1 MIPPQ
6 QSIRVRIGLLP
17 VLLVFL
23 VLVIFTSSLGLAA
36 QPIKVGVYENAPKI
50 FTRDGQPAGILVDII
65 EEIGRREGWQIS
77 YVSGSWADNL
87 DRLAR
92 GEIDLM
98 PDMAYSAERSTVFD
112 YPKVPALSSWFQ
124 IYAPKGHGIHSIL
137 DLNGKRIM
145 VLDRSIQQQ
154 AFERLRQGFELRC
167 TIVGVPDYEAM
178 FAKVM
183 RGEADV
189 AVTNRFY
196 GMMHARQFGLEDT
209 AILFEPSDLYYAA
222 TKGDPKKLL
231 PIIDRH
237 LSELKADADSVY
249 YRSLRAWTLEQIQFK
264 LPLWL
269 KVTAGVGGAVLLLSL
284 LWSILLKQQVNHRT
298 RELTRINA
306 EMEERIKER
315 TAELMAITRE
325 QLSIFE
331 SAGLGIVVLRNRV
344 IVRCNR
350 KMEELTG
357 FNQVELIG
365 MSTRP
370 WYRDEQSYEKAAKEV
385 YAQLARGETHHR
397 SQQIERKDGS
407 LFWARLSLR
416 AIDEH
421 NPLAGSVGIIEDIS
435 YEREASEMMREAM
448 RRALDADRIKSAFL
462 ATMSHELRTPLNSI
476 IGFTGIL
483 MQGLAGPLND
493 EQHKQLGMVQNS
505 SRHLLS
511 LINDV
516 LDISKIE
523 AGQLELSIAP
533 VDLRAS
539 LQKVLTLVAPIA
551 EQKKIALRG
560 ELAADLG
567 EIHTDQRRLEQIV
580 INLLNNAIKFTEQG
594 SVTLD
599 CRRQGERYLLRIIDT
614 GIGMHQEELSRIFQ
628 PFHQVESGLARAHE
642 GTGLGLAICKRLV
655 GRMGGTITVESQPGA
670 GSMFIVDLPVQP
682 VTAHIDHE
690 GNGGHAA

>member
-1 MIPPQ
+1 MVPPLKP
-6 QSIRVRIGLLP
+6 VIGLWRL
-17 VLLVFL
+17 VAMALSLLV
-23 VLVIFTSSLGLAA
+23 VALASHCPA
-36 QPIKVGVYENAPKI
+36 SGQPVRVGVYENAPKI
-50 FTRDGQPAGILVDII
+50 FTREGRPAGILVDII

-77 YVSGSWADNL
+77 YVSGSWAENL

-98 PDMAYSAERSTVFD
+98 PDMAFSAERSALFGF
-112 YPKVPALSSWFQ
+112 PKVPALSSWFQ
-124 IYAPKGHGIHSIL
+124 IYAPKGHSIRSIL

-167 TIVGVPDYEAM
+167 TIVTVPDYEAM
-178 FAKVM
+178 FAKVV

-222 TKGDPKKLL
+222 TKGDPQHLL
-231 PIIDRH
+231 PNIDLH
-237 LSELKADADSVY
+237 LAELKADADSIY
-249 YRSLRAWTLEQIQFK
+249 YRSLQAWTLEKVKFR

-269 KVTAGVGGAVLLLSL
+269 KVTAAVGCTVLMLSL
-284 LWSILLKQQVNHRT
+284 VGSVLLKQQVNRRT

-306 EMEERIKER
+306 EMEERIGER
-315 TAELMAITRE
+315 TAELAAITRE

-331 SAGLGIVVLRNRV
+331 SAGVGIVVLRNRM
-344 IVRCNR
+344 IVRCNC

-357 FNQVELIG
+357 FTQAELIG
-365 MSTRP
+365 MSTRI
-370 WYRDEQSYEKAAKEV
+370 WYRDDHTYEKAAQEV
-385 YAQLARGETHHR
+385 YAQLALGETHHR

-416 AIDEH
+416 AIDER
-421 NPLAGSVGIIEDIS
+421 NPLAGAVGIIEDIS
-435 YEREASEMMREAM
+435 HEREAAETLRHAM
-448 RRALDADRIKSAFL
+448 QRAQEADRIKSAFL

-483 MQGLAGPLND
+483 MQGLAGPLNE

-523 AGQLELSIAP
+523 AGQLELSITP
-533 VDLRAS
+533 FDLRAS
-539 LQKVLTLVAPIA
+539 LEKVLTLIAPIA
-551 EQKKIALRG
+551 QQKKISLRM
-560 ELAADLG
+560 ELG
-567 EIHTDQRRLEQIV
+567 EELGEMHTDQRRLEQIV

-594 SVTLD
+594 SVTLG
-599 CRRQGERYLLRIIDT
+599 CHRQQERYLLSVVDT
-614 GIGMHQEELSRIFQ
+614 GIGMRQEELSRIFQ

-655 GRMGGTITVESQPGA
+655 GRMGGTITVESRPGE
-670 GSMFIVDLPVQP
+670 GSVFIVNLPQQLP
-682 VTAHIDHE
+682 TE
-690 GNGGHAA
+690 QGKGNGGRAA

>member
-1 MIPPQ
+1 MVSPQ
-6 QSIRVRIGLLP
+6 QSIGVRLGLLP

-23 VLVIFTSSLGLAA
+23 ALVLLRCSFGLAA

-50 FTRDGQPAGILVDII
+50 FTRDGQPVGILVDII

-77 YVSGSWADNL
+77 YVSGSWAENL

-98 PDMAYSAERSTVFD
+98 PDMAYSAERSILFD
-112 YPKVPALSSWFQ
+112 FPKVPVLSSWFQ
-124 IYAPKGHGIHSIL
+124 IYAPRGHGIRSIL

-145 VLDRSIQQQ
+145 VLDRSIQES
-154 AFERLRQGFELRC
+154 ALERLRRGFALNC
-167 TIVGVPDYEAM
+167 TLVKVPDYDAM
-178 FAKVM
+178 FSRVQ

-196 GMMHARQFGLEDT
+196 GMMHGRQYGLEDT
-209 AILFEPSDLYYAA
+209 AVVFEPSDLYYAA
-222 TKGDPKKLL
+222 SKNDPKQLL
-231 PIIDRH
+231 PVVDRH
-237 LSELKADADSVY
+237 LAALKGDAHSLY
-249 YRSLRAWTLEQIQFK
+249 YRSLRQWTTDTVAFRW
-264 LPLWL
+264 PFWL
-269 KVTAGVGGAVLLLSL
+269 KIGGLVGGGLLLLSL
-284 LWSILLKQQVNHRT
+284 VGSVVLKQQVNHRT

-306 EMEERIKER
+306 EMEERIQQR
-315 TAELMAITRE
+315 TAELAAITRE

-344 IVRCNR
+344 IVRCNG
-350 KMEELTG
+350 KMAELTG
-357 FNQVELIG
+357 FNQAELIG
-365 MSTRP
+365 RSTRG
-370 WYRDEQSYEKAAKEV
+370 WYQDEASYQQAAKEV

-397 SQQIERKDGS
+397 SQQLQRKDGS

-421 NPLAGSVGIIEDIS
+421 NPLVGAVGIIEDIS
-435 YEREASEMMREAM
+435 DDRAAAEALSHAM
-448 RRALDADRIKSAFL
+448 KRALEADRIKSAFL

-523 AGQLELSIAP
+523 AGQLELSIAT

-539 LQKVLTLVAPIA
+539 LEKALALVGPIA
-551 EQKKIALRG
+551 EQKKIALHS
-560 ELAADLG
+560 ELGADFG

-599 CRRQGERYLLRIIDT
+599 CRRTGERYLLRVIDT
-614 GIGMHQEELSRIFQ
+614 GIGMRQEELSRIFQ

-655 GRMGGTITVESQPGA
+655 GCMGGTITVESQPGA
-670 GSMFIVDLPVQP
+670 GSQFIVDLPAQP
-682 VTAHIDHE
+682 VTAQGGNED
-690 GNGGHAA
+690 NGGDTA

>member
-1 MIPPQ
+1 MVSPR
-6 QSIRVRIGLLP
+6 QSIRVCLGLLP

-23 VLVIFTSSLGLAA
+23 VIAPLTSSSVRAA
-36 QPIKVGVYENAPKI
+36 QPVKVGVYENAPKI
-50 FTRDGQPAGILVDII
+50 CTRDGRPAGILVDII

-98 PDMAYSAERSTVFD
+98 PDMAYSAERSALFD
-112 YPKVPALSSWFQ
+112 FPKVPVLSSWFQ
-124 IYAPKGHGIHSIL
+124 IYAPKGHGIRSIL

-145 VLDRSIQQQ
+145 VLDRSIQES
-154 AFERLRQGFELRC
+154 ALERLRRGFALDC
-167 TIVGVPDYEAM
+167 TLIKVPDYEAM
-178 FAKVM
+178 FSRVQH
-183 RGEADV
+183 GEADL

-196 GMMHARQFGLEDT
+196 GMMHGRQYGLEDT
-209 AILFEPSDLYYAA
+209 AVVFEPSDLYYAA
-222 TKGDPKKLL
+222 AKNDPKQLL

-237 LSELKADADSVY
+237 LTELKGDAHSLY
-249 YRSLRAWTLEQIQFK
+249 YRSLRQWTTDPLTFRWPFWFK
-264 LPLWL
+264 M
-269 KVTAGVGGAVLLLSL
+269 AGLVGGGLLLLSL
-284 LWSILLKQQVNHRT
+284 VGSVVLKQQVNHRT

-306 EMEERIKER
+306 EMEERIQQR
-315 TAELMAITRE
+315 TAELAAITGE

-344 IVRCNR
+344 IVRCNG
-350 KMEELTG
+350 KMAELTG
-357 FNQVELIG
+357 FTLTELIG
-365 MSTRP
+365 MSTRA
-370 WYRDEQSYEKAAKEV
+370 WYRDDASYAQAAKEV

-435 YEREASEMMREAM
+435 YEREAAETLRHAM
-448 RRALDADRIKSAFL
+448 QRAQEADRIKSAFL

-539 LQKVLTLVAPIA
+539 LDKVLALVAPIA
-551 EQKKIALRG
+551 KQKQIALRA

-567 EIHTDQRRLEQIV
+567 EIHTDQRRLEQVV

-594 SVTLD
+594 SVSLD
-599 CRRQGERYLLRIIDT
+599 CRRVGERYLLRVIDT

-655 GRMGGTITVESQPGA
+655 SRMGGTIVVESQPGA
-670 GSMFIVDLPVQP
+670 GSVFIVDLPEHLPAAAPGQNK
-682 VTAHIDHE
+682 E
-690 GNGGHAA
+690 GTVA

>member
-1 MIPPQ
+1 MVPPPQ
-6 QSIRVRIGLLP
+6 LLRP
-17 VLLVFL
+17 LRRLFPIVSLSLVFVML
-23 VLVIFTSSLGLAA
+23 ACGWGVAA

-50 FTRDGQPAGILVDII
+50 FMENGHPAGILIDIL
-65 EEIGRREGWQIS
+65 EEIGRREGWQIG
-77 YVSGSWADNL
+77 YVNGSWAENL
-87 DRLAR
+87 DRLGR

-98 PDMAYSAERSTVFD
+98 PDMAYSAERSALFT

-124 IYAPKGHGIHSIL
+124 IYAPKGHGVRSIL
-137 DLNGKRIM
+137 DLNDKRIM
-145 VLDRSIQQQ
+145 VLERSIQQQ

-167 TIVGVPDYEAM
+167 TIVTVPDYEAM
-178 FAKVM
+178 FAKVVQ
-183 RGEADV
+183 GAADV

-209 AILFEPSDLYYAA
+209 AIVFEPSDLYYAA
-222 TKGDPKKLL
+222 TKGDPKHLL
-231 PIIDRH
+231 PAIDLH
-237 LSELKADADSVY
+237 LAELKADADSVY
-249 YRSLRAWTLEQIQFK
+249 YRSLRQWTSEKVAFHW
-264 LPLWL
+264 PFWL
-269 KVTAGVGGAVLLLSL
+269 KIAGAVGGSLLLLSL
-284 LWSILLKQQVNHRT
+284 VGSAILKQQVNRRT

-306 EMEERIKER
+306 GMEERIRER
-315 TAELMAITRE
+315 TAELAAITRE

-331 SAGLGIVVLRNRV
+331 SAGLGIVVLRDRV

-357 FNQVELIG
+357 FTQAELIG
-365 MSTRP
+365 MSTRA
-370 WYRDEQSYEKAAKEV
+370 WYRDDHSYAQAAHQV
-385 YAQLARGETHHR
+385 YAQLALGETHHR
-397 SQQIERKDGS
+397 SQQIARKNGS
-407 LFWARLSLR
+407 IFWARLSLR

-421 NPLAGSVGIIEDIS
+421 HPLAGSVGIIEDIS
-435 YEREASEMMREAM
+435 DEREAAETLRHAM
-448 RRALDADRIKSAFL
+448 HRAQEADRIKSAFL

-483 MQGLAGPLND
+483 MQGLAGPLNE

-533 VDLRAS
+533 VDVRAS
-539 LQKVLTLVAPIA
+539 LHKVLTLIAPIA
-551 EQKKIALRG
+551 AQKKITLRTELG
-560 ELAADLG
+560 EDLG

-599 CRRQGERYLLRIIDT
+599 CRREREWYLLRVIDT
-614 GIGMHQEELSRIFQ
+614 GIGMRQEELSRIFQ

-655 GRMGGTITVESQPGA
+655 HRMGGTITVESRPGE
-670 GSMFIVDLPVQP
+670 GSMFIVRLPGQL
-682 VTAHIDHE
+682 AAE
-690 GNGGHAA
+690 QGNGKGGDAA